1 MSDEPD
7 DKKTTVTDA
16 DEMAEK
22 IARLLDKHSGKPDD
36 AVREL
41 LRDNFKARDG
51 RRADRERYERELAE
65 LRAKLPSDGAVV
77 LTRDEA
83 ASVKQYESL
92 GGMETLKERLAR
104 LDELEKR
111 DAERTWSD
119 RARQI
124 AERAGYDPDVF
135 AGLLRMPD
143 APKIEAF
150 EDEKDG
156 ANWRI
161 RVVGEG
167 GKEPLGRFAEK
178 VWAKFLPALKAA
190 GGKGKPESVVQRSA
204 ERTASEDIA
213 VRRLA
218 SL

>member
-1 MSDEPD
+1 MSDEID
-7 DKKTTVTDA
+7 DKKVAAVDA

-51 RRADRERYERELAE
+51 RRADRERHEKELAE
-65 LRAKLPSDGAVV
+65 LRAKLPPDGAVV

-83 ASVKQYESL
+83 ASIKQYESL
-92 GGMETLKERLAR
+92 GGLETLSERLAR
-104 LDELEKR
+104 LDVLEKK
-111 DAERTWSD
+111 DAERTWND
-119 RARQI
+119 RAKQI

-143 APKIEAF
+143 APSLDAF

-161 RVVGEG
+161 RVVGKD
-167 GKEPLGRFAEK
+167 GKEPLSRFAEK
-178 VWAKFLPALKAA
+178 AWAKFLPALKVA
-190 GGKGKPESVVQRSA
+190 GGKGRPESVVQRSA
-204 ERTASEDIA
+204 DRTASEDIA